1 VKSITSSERPEAV
14 NYQTA
19 ETTNDD
25 RVASRWYQL
34 VSRLTVTHVSVAVA
48 VDDWRSAPVDAAAAA
63 AAAAAHCTCT
73 QCTIH
78 AVKSPELAVT
88 LYT

>member
-48 VDDWRSAPVDAAAAA
+48 VDDWRSAPVDAAAAV
-63 AAAAAHCTCT
+63 AAAAHCTCT
-73 QCTIH
+73 QCMIH